1 MLNVNKTVR
10 PPKPPTAK
18 DEHPAARATSPRR
31 RRRRQCWRTA
41 TLRKWRWTARPLRK
55 RRRRPKRRR
64 RRRKPPRR
72 GLSTEHPFRYVGIRR
87 EAT

>member
-64 RRRKPPRR
+64 RRRKPLRR